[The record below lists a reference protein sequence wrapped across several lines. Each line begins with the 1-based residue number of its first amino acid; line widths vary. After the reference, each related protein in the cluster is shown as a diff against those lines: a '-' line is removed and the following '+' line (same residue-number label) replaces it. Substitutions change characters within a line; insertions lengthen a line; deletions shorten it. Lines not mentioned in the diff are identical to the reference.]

1 MFSRNKS
8 NQCFNIESV
17 SRKKIVNVQRDN
29 DIFNRYASLSRKGVV
44 FRKEDFSFKPDKSLK
59 NEIVSMIYDNSH
71 HSRNTK
77 AQSVKK
83 ENSCD
88 IIFYDRTHNYFY
100 NKNKELPTDNKN
112 KNKKILN
119 KSCEIGT
126 KEPNQKTKQKRF
138 KNKRSS
144 SIVIN
149 EEIAQYDLNER
160 SKLYIKTNI
169 ENKIYQRELLSK
181 KASDVLIATRRN
193 PKKELAETMSASQ
206 SMSDIRHWNNKK
218 KEVKQIPI
226 RAGIYT
232 RKPILDYYEMNDKF
246 IKDKNRI
253 YSKRENQ
260 STFFKE
266 YKEMSLKAKKSDY
279 RKDAKDDKG
288 NYTSRVIHPKPFLI

>member
-8 NQCFNIESV
+8 NQCFNIETV

-29 DIFNRYASLSRKGVV
+29 DIFNRYASLNRKGVV
-44 FRKEDFSFKPDKSLK
+44 FPKEDFSLKADKSLK
-59 NEIVSMIYDNSH
+59 NEMVSMIYDNSH
-71 HSRNTK
+71 HSRNSN
-77 AQSVKK
+77 ASLKK
-83 ENSCD
+83 EKSCD

-100 NKNKELPTDNKN
+100 KKNKELPSDNKT
-112 KNKKILN
+112 KKKVLN
-119 KSCEIGT
+119 KSCEISNKQT
-126 KEPNQKTKQKRF
+126 KPKLKLQTRIR
-138 KNKRSS
+138 NKRSS
-144 SIVIN
+144 SIEIN
-149 EEIAQYDLNER
+149 EEIAQYDLNEL

-169 ENKIYQRELLSK
+169 DNKIYQRELLSK
-181 KASDVLIATRRN
+181 KASDALIATRRN
-193 PKKELAETMSASQ
+193 PTKELAETMSASQ
-206 SMSDIRHWNNKK
+206 SMSDIRHWSVNKK
-218 KEVKQIPI
+218 IIKPIPI

-266 YKEMSLKAKKSDY
+266 YKEMSMKAKKSDY
-279 RKDAKDDKG
+279 RKDTKNSNG

>member
-29 DIFNRYASLSRKGVV
+29 DIFNHYASLSRKGVV
-44 FRKEDFSFKPDKSLK
+44 FPKEDFSFKPDKSLK
-59 NEIVSMIYDNSH
+59 NEMVSMIYDNSH
-71 HSRNTK
+71 HSRNTN

-100 NKNKELPTDNKN
+100 KKNNELPTDNKN
-112 KNKKILN
+112 KKVLN
-119 KSCEIGT
+119 KSCEISI
-126 KEPNQKTKQKRF
+126 KEAKQKTQLKQNRY

-144 SIVIN
+144 SIIIN
-149 EEIAQYDLNER
+149 DEIAQYDLNER
-160 SKLYIKTNI
+160 SKLYIQTNI
-169 ENKIYQRELLSK
+169 ENKIYKRELLSK
-181 KASDVLIATRRN
+181 KASDALISTRRN

-206 SMSDIRHWNNKK
+206 SMSDIRHWNEKK
-218 KEVKQIPI
+218 KKINPIPI

-232 RKPILDYYEMNDKF
+232 RKPILDYYEMNDKL

-279 RKDAKDDKG
+279 RKDTKKEKG